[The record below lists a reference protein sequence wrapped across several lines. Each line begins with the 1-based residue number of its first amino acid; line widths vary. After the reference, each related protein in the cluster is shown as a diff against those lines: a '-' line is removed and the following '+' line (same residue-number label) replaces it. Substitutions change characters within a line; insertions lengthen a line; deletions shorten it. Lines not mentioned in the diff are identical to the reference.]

1 MVIGLILVLIGIV
14 VHILISTY
22 SRTFSEKE
30 FIDYLRNHIDESTAN
45 FMEYG
50 IVFSA
55 AEKADILV
63 VKDSN
68 NRYFYYQISKRK
80 GDQLIKIECDV
91 KKEWGG
97 EILTGKLEIQRSKE
111 GHAYVVV

>member
-1 MVIGLILVLIGIV
+1 M
-14 VHILISTY
+14 
-22 SRTFSEKE
+22 
-30 FIDYLRNHIDESTAN
+30 RNHIDESTAD

-55 AEKADILV
+55 AEEADILV

-111 GHAYVVV
+111 GHGGRYFPNMPTNIHRRYILLKR